1 MMRIVPT
8 LGWELAEDDAAEP
21 LDERL
26 LPLLNAIASASSL
39 AGAIGD
45 CGISYRAAWGLLRDY
60 SRKLGEPLVLLERG
74 RGASLTPLGQQLVL
88 AQRTAARRLETV
100 LPGLAVELAKTGA
113 AVRKGPTLKLRIAA
127 SHDLVLASL
136 ASRIAQFAPDLELEP
151 AFMGSQFALE
161 EFAQG
166 RADIAGF
173 HVPIGERIGWDR
185 APYMRSLR
193 ARTDRLIRFIDR
205 EQGLILPRGNPV
217 RVKSFRD
224 IARGGLRFVNRQKG
238 SGSRLL
244 IDRMLAESGIP
255 PPAIGGYANEEFTH
269 VAVAATVASGGA
281 DAGFGLRAAAAEYGL
296 DFVPLARER
305 YYFAVRANELGRPE
319 IARLIALLKSP
330 VFAQHARRF
339 PGCSA
344 ADAGTVVRLDAL
356 TAE

>member
-1 MMRIVPT
+1 MMRVVPT
-8 LGWELAEDDAAEP
+8 ISWELVEDGAAEP

-26 LPLLNAIASASSL
+26 LPLLVAIASASSL
-39 AGAIGD
+39 AGAVGD

-74 RGASLTPLGQQLVL
+74 RGASLTALGQQLVL

-100 LPGLAVELAKTGA
+100 LPGLAVELSKAGA
-113 AVRKGPTLKLRIAA
+113 ARKGPTLKLRVAA

-136 ASRIAQFAPDLELEP
+136 ASGIAQFTPDLELEP
-151 AFMGSQFALE
+151 AFMGSLFALA

-166 RADIAGF
+166 RADVAGF
-173 HVPIGERIGWDR
+173 HVPIGDRIGWER
-185 APYMRSLR
+185 SPYMRSLR

-205 EQGLILPRGNPV
+205 DQGLILPRGNPA

-224 IARGGLRFVNRQKG
+224 VARGGLRFVNRQKG

-244 IDRMLAESGIP
+244 IDRMLAENGIP
-255 PPAIGGYANEEFTH
+255 PSSIAGYSNEEFTH

-296 DFVPLARER
+296 DFAPLARER
-305 YYFAVRANELGRPE
+305 YYFAVRAKELARPE
-319 IARLIALLKSP
+319 IVRLIALLKSP
-330 VFAQHARRF
+330 SFAQHVRRY

-344 ADAGTVVRLDAL
+344 ADAGTVARLDAL
-356 TAE
+356 TAD